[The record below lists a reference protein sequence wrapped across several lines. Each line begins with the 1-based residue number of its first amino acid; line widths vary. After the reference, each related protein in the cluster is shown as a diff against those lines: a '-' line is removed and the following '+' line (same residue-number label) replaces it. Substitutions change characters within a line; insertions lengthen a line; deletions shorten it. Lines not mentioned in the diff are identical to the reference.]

1 MTATSER
8 CPRCDADRD
17 VCDRFRIFPWATP
30 ADARDMEPWASI
42 RRAVEE
48 CEANAAPFVLMR
60 EHAAL
65 WWRAF
70 AASWAGVAAVLVF
83 DERKAWRSAQA
94 CLAQVSADAVRAAE
108 AERDRMRAALTVGAA
123 LALPEVQRG
132 EAVIESREGGRV
144 QVVIRSAGVRVRCL
158 LGGQWTSWGI
168 LDGYDAELLT
178 MPCKVVALAEA
189 DAPPATREEA
199 GRG

>member
-1 MTATSER
+1 MSEEN
-8 CPRCDADRD
+8 D
-17 VCDRFRIFPWATP
+17 
-30 ADARDMEPWASI
+30 
-42 RRAVEE
+42 
-48 CEANAAPFVLMR
+48 
-60 EHAAL
+60 
-65 WWRAF
+65 WRAR
-70 AASWAGVAAVLVF
+70 AL
-83 DERKAWRSAQA
+83 
-94 CLAQVSADAVRAAE
+94 AAE

-178 MPCKVVALAEA
+178 LSCKVVPIHLA

>member
-1 MTATSER
+1 MSEEN
-8 CPRCDADRD
+8 D
-17 VCDRFRIFPWATP
+17 
-30 ADARDMEPWASI
+30 
-42 RRAVEE
+42 
-48 CEANAAPFVLMR
+48 
-60 EHAAL
+60 
-65 WWRAF
+65 WRAR
-70 AASWAGVAAVLVF
+70 AL
-83 DERKAWRSAQA
+83 
-94 CLAQVSADAVRAAE
+94 AAE